1 MVMPDAL
8 GITHIS
14 DLSPGDMDKVRSVAL
29 VELTITFEDHNI
41 PLRPRRPAKL
51 KSIPGQQQIHFGLYS
66 CNYYQYSFCS
76 NHLMVKWRQ
85 SHWEGKIY
93 KHQLDMV
100 KWVYYTCT

>member
-51 KSIPGQQQIHFGLYS
+51 KSIPGQQQMILVMAWSHFGLYS

-85 SHWEGKIY
+85 S
-93 KHQLDMV
+93 QV
-100 KWVYYTCT
+100 KYINISWTS